1 MQFRRDELDREHKWA
16 DRLKSLS
23 YTRDGQVLARPAK
36 LTNPMED
43 PVKMKIRGLVLATL
57 MSSAVAGFAQDVA
70 VVTVRPLTDDDI
82 KLMRQDVQSMRE
94 GIIKD
99 TMQFTDTEGTAFWP
113 VYKLY
118 ATEQHAIGDKRVALI
133 TDYAKKYDTLS
144 DADAKSLA
152 QRMLQIDDDTQA
164 LRKKYFPKFETAI
177 GAKRAAMFY
186 QVDNRLT
193 LIVNVQLASV
203 IPLIQ

>member
-1 MQFRRDELDREHKWA
+1 MKDRQVFARAAKTQNFR
-16 DRLKSLS
+16 
-23 YTRDGQVLARPAK
+23 
-36 LTNPMED
+36 ED
-43 PVKMKIRGLVLATL
+43 AVRVRGLVLATAL
-57 MSSAVAGFAQDVA
+57 LGAVSCFAQDIA

-82 KLMRQDVQSMRE
+82 KLMRQDVQSQKE
-94 GIIKD
+94 SIIKD
-99 TMQFTDTEGTAFWP
+99 TMQFTDTEGAAFWP

-118 ATEQHAIGDKRVALI
+118 AADQKAIGDKRVGLI

-152 QRMLQIDDDTQA
+152 QRMLQIDDDTVA

-177 GAKRAAMFY
+177 GGKRAAMFY
-186 QVDNRLT
+186 QVDNRLS

>member
-1 MQFRRDELDREHKWA
+1 MR
-16 DRLKSLS
+16 
-23 YTRDGQVLARPAK
+23 V
-36 LTNPMED
+36 
-43 PVKMKIRGLVLATL
+43 RGLVLAAAFL
-57 MSSAVAGFAQDVA
+57 GAASCFAQDIA

-82 KLMRQDVQSMRE
+82 KLMRQDVQSQKE

-99 TMQFTDTEGTAFWP
+99 TMQFTDAEGTAFWP

-118 ATEQHAIGDKRVALI
+118 ATDQKAIGDKRLALI
-133 TDYAKKYDTLS
+133 TDYAKQYDTLS
-144 DADAKSLA
+144 DSDAKSLT
-152 QRMLQIDDDTQA
+152 QRMLQIDDDTLA
-164 LRKKYFPKFETAI
+164 LRKKYLPKFQTAI